1 MKIVQIITRRE
12 LRGAEV
18 VAADLCR
25 SLAHRGHEVS
35 LIGLFDPPNQDEA
48 DALSRDLPLVIDL
61 GGPKR
66 RGFRWDIFSK
76 LRSRLQALN
85 PDIVQANAFNALKF
99 TALSRITSRAAW
111 PLVYRNVGVASQWVT
126 RPGQKL
132 WGRQL
137 LKQVAKVISVSAA
150 SRCDFSTTYQTPETE
165 IAVLNQGV
173 VIPRPFAKAEWR
185 NRLTQLIGRPDASFL
200 LVHVGNFSPEKN
212 HLGLLQAFGVVA
224 SSHPTAQLVLLGD
237 GPLRQQVATAATRL
251 ELAAN
256 VHLLGAQADAADL
269 AGGAD
274 AMLISSHVEGIPG
287 VLLEACARRVPVIS
301 TDVGGIHEVIQSGKT
316 GILVAPGNMHSL
328 GRETA
333 ALLADHARRHQI
345 GEAAHRQVARSHD
358 MEDSVDQLESIY
370 HALVTGVLGNTPAA
384 AFASTTVQEQD

>member
-25 SLAHRGHEVS
+25 SLTQRGHAVS
-35 LIGLFDPPNQDEA
+35 LIGLFDPPNHTEA
-48 DALSRDLPLVIDL
+48 DALSRDLPLAIDL

-66 RGFRWDIFSK
+66 RGFRWDIYSK
-76 LRSRLQALN
+76 LRHRLKTLN

-150 SRCDFSTTYQTPETE
+150 SRRDFSSTYQMPDTE
-165 IAVLNQGV
+165 ITVLNQGV
-173 VIPRPFAKAEWR
+173 VIPQAFPKTAWRKRLIELIDRP
-185 NRLTQLIGRPDASFL
+185 NASFL

-212 HLGLLQAFGVVA
+212 HLGLLQAFGVVLA
-224 SSHPTAQLVLLGD
+224 RHPGAQLVLLGD
-237 GPLRQQVATAATRL
+237 GPLRQQVSDEASRLGSAT
-251 ELAAN
+251 N
-256 VHLLGAQADAADL
+256 VHLPGAQAGAADL

-287 VLLEACARRVPVIS
+287 VLLEASARRVPVIS
-301 TDVGGIHEVIQSGKT
+301 TDVGGIHEVIQNNHN
-316 GILVAPGNMHSL
+316 GILVPPGDMLTL

-333 ALLADHARRHQI
+333 ALLDDYARRHRL
-345 GEAAHRQVARSHD
+345 GEAARRQVVDTHD
-358 MEDSVDQLESIY
+358 MEDSVDQLETIY
-370 HALVTGVLGNTPAA
+370 HELVTGTHGATPAA
-384 AFASTTVQEQD
+384 ALPSATLQKQN

>member
-1 MKIVQIITRRE
+1 VKIVQIITRRE

-25 SLAHRGHEVS
+25 SLAQRDHEVS
-35 LIGLFDPPNQDEA
+35 LIGLFDPPNQGEA

-61 GGPKR
+61 GGRKR
-66 RGFRWDIFSK
+66 RGFRWESFSK
-76 LRSRLQALN
+76 LRKCLKTLN
-85 PDIVQANAFNALKF
+85 PDVVQANAFNALKF
-99 TALSRITSRAAW
+99 SALSRVTSRASW
-111 PLVYRNVGVASQWVT
+111 PLVYRNVGLASQWVT

-150 SRCDFSTTYQTPETE
+150 SRRDFSTTYQMPETE

-173 VIPRPFAKAEWR
+173 VIPRPFAKSEWR

-212 HLGLLQAFGVVA
+212 HQGLLQAFGVVV
-224 SSHPTAQLVLLGD
+224 SSHPNAQLVLMGD
-237 GPLRQQVATAATRL
+237 GPLRQQVAEAATRL
-251 ELAAN
+251 GLAAN
-256 VHLLGAQADAADL
+256 VHFLGAQAGAADL

-287 VLLEACARRVPVIS
+287 VLLEACARHVPVLS

-316 GILVAPGNMHSL
+316 GILVTPGNMHSL

-333 ALLADHARRHQI
+333 ALLADHARRHQL
-345 GEAAHRQVARSHD
+345 GEAAHRQVVKSHD

-370 HALVTGVLGNTPAA
+370 HALVTCAQDATPAA
-384 AFASTTVQEQD
+384 AFPPTALQEQD

>member
-25 SLAHRGHEVS
+25 SLTQRGHEVS
-35 LIGLFDPPNQDEA
+35 LIGLFDPPNQDDA
-48 DALSRDLPLVIDL
+48 DTLSRDLPLVLDL

-76 LRSRLQALN
+76 LRNHLKALN
-85 PDIVQANAFNALKF
+85 PDVVQANAFNALKF
-99 TALSRITSRAAW
+99 TALSRITTRATW
-111 PLVYRNVGVASQWVT
+111 PLVYRNVGLASQWVT

-150 SRCDFSTTYQTPETE
+150 SRRDFSTTYQIPKAD

-173 VIPRPFAKAEWR
+173 VIPRPFPKATWR
-185 NRLTQLIGRPDASFL
+185 NRLTQLVDRPDASFL

-212 HLGLLQAFGVVA
+212 HLGLLQAFGVVV
-224 SSHPTAQLVLLGD
+224 SSHPAAQLVLLGD
-237 GPLRQQVATAATRL
+237 GPMRQQVAAEATHL
-251 ELAAN
+251 GLAAN
-256 VHLLGAQADAADL
+256 VHLPGAQAAAADL

-287 VLLEACARRVPVIS
+287 VLLEAYARNVPAIS
-301 TDVGGIHEVIQSGKT
+301 TDVGGIHEVIQNGHN
-316 GILVAPGNMHSL
+316 GILVPPGDMLAL
-328 GRETA
+328 GRETV
-333 ALLADHARRHQI
+333 ALLEDHTRRHQL
-345 GEAAHRQVARSHD
+345 GEAAHRRVVETHD
-358 MEDSVDQLESIY
+358 METSVDQLEALY
-370 HALVTGVLGNTPAA
+370 HELVTSARGVSPAT
-384 AFASTTVQEQD
+384 AFHPVALQKQD